1 MIIWKYDNTYNHSYI
16 QIDNIYWF
24 IFKLNPNFIQDMGRK
39 LSEYIYLLNGGA
51 STGQNNALIV
61 PAFESER
68 YRIDS
73 LPGTKADLIKQL
85 DIGEIIR

>member
-1 MIIWKYDNTYNHSYI
+1 
-16 QIDNIYWF
+16 
-24 IFKLNPNFIQDMGRK
+24 MGRK
-39 LSEYIYLLNGGA
+39 LSEYVYLLNGGTSTGQNNGGT

-85 DIGEIIR
+85 DIGEIIRYRDR

>member
-1 MIIWKYDNTYNHSYI
+1 
-16 QIDNIYWF
+16 
-24 IFKLNPNFIQDMGRK
+24 MGRK
-39 LSEYIYLLNGGA
+39 LSEYVYLLNGGT

-85 DIGEIIR
+85 DIGEIIRYRDR